1 MMALTEEQK
10 RKLQAKAEAEIA
22 ARKQKQE
29 EEEYYAQ
36 MLAKERAKANGSV
49 VLQDDEDGYGSA
61 LAKRS
66 MGNTE
71 LVNDSIFMEA
81 KISSIETVVEARVS
95 LFALVP
101 SIISAVILVL
111 LMRNISSVVG
121 IILGTLIIVLVY
133 VNLCHIKLSVS
144 NKKVCGQTG
153 IFCVNRMESPLDQ
166 INNVKV
172 EYRFLGSLLGYGTI
186 AISTASGEYY
196 FQAIKDADDFQQE
209 VTDRIHKYKEDY
221 ATRQAVKIAMAM
233 REAGMTMDSRDM

>member
-1 MMALTEEQK
+1 MALTEEQK

-29 EEEYYAQ
+29 EDAYYAQ

-49 VLQDDEDGYGSA
+49 VLQDGEDDYDNA

-71 LVNDSIFMEA
+71 LANDSIFMEA
-81 KISSIETVVEARVS
+81 KITSIDTVTEARVS
-95 LFALVP
+95 LVALIPV
-101 SIISAVILVL
+101 IIWALIIMFFL
-111 LMRNISSVVG
+111 RRAIIFG
-121 IILGTLIIVLVY
+121 IIAGALLVGVMY
-133 VNLCHIKLSVS
+133 VNLRCIKLSVS
-144 NKKVCGQTG
+144 NKKICGQTG
-153 IFCVNRMESPLDQ
+153 IFHINRMESPLDQ
-166 INNVKV
+166 INNVEV

-186 AISTASGEYY
+186 VISTASGEYY

-209 VTDRIHKYKEDY
+209 VTDRIHRYKEDY

-233 REAGMTMDSRDM
+233 REAGMSIDNTNI